1 MGSRCIHIYLYIHL
15 YFGWLKLGSRFWLEA
30 QVFSTPVILAPR
42 DLELNIPEP
51 EEGGL
56 CGSSWIGPQDLP
68 HGEGLINAAKGLPA
82 LTGFGKTKFVRD
94 MSVDNVAWPGHAL
107 LKDTAII
114 LPPEDHL
121 PDLKE
126 GLLLARSQ

>member
-1 MGSRCIHIYLYIHL
+1 MHRR
-15 YFGWLKLGSRFWLEA
+15 LK
-30 QVFSTPVILAPR
+30 FSARGAGFSSLLILAPR

-56 CGSSWIGPQDLP
+56 CGSAWSGPQDPP
-68 HGEGLINAAKGLPA
+68 HGEGRTSAAKDLHA
-82 LTGFGKTKFVRD
+82 LTGFGKTRFVKV
-94 MSVDNVAWPGHAL
+94 MSVDNVAWPGHDL
-107 LKDTAII
+107 LKDTAVT

-126 GLLLARSQ
+126 GSLLARSQ